1 MNPHRVKV
9 SIRKYEPQK
18 RNETPEM
25 SNLQAS
31 YSMDAIGVIHSCYR
45 EKFGIPRQPGL
56 VKSAVGSVEMFPPC
70 DREEIFKGL
79 DMFSHIWLQF
89 LFHENIADGW
99 RPTVRPP
106 WLGGQK
112 RVGVFASRSPH
123 RPNFL
128 GMSVVRYHGLR
139 KEGGKLFVDIS
150 ELDLLH
156 GTPVFDIKPYVSYSD
171 CVEDADAGF
180 VQFPKSRVAVH
191 FTEEAVVACNNWQRE
206 TDNDLQT
213 LIREVLEQD
222 PRPASQRK
230 KQRAYGMLLW
240 GVNVRWSADGTGF
253 TVFSVEKVH
262 GESS

>member
-1 MNPHRVKV
+1 
-9 SIRKYEPQK
+9 
-18 RNETPEM
+18 M

-31 YSMDAIGVIHSCYR
+31 YRVDVIGVIHSCYR

-56 VKSAVGSVEMFPPC
+56 VKSAVGSVELFPPC
-70 DREEIFKGL
+70 DREEMFKDL

-106 WLGGQK
+106 WLGGRK

-139 KEGGKLFVDIS
+139 KEDGRLFVDIS
-150 ELDLLH
+150 ELDLMD

-171 CVEDADAGF
+171 CVKNADAGF
-180 VQFPKSRVAVH
+180 VHFPKSRVFVD
-191 FTEEAVVACNNWQRE
+191 FTEEAAAACRRWQKE
-206 TDNDLQT
+206 TGNDLLT
-213 LIREVLEQD
+213 LIREVLAQD

-230 KQRAYGMLLW
+230 KQREYGMLLW
-240 GVNVRWSADGTGF
+240 GVNVRWSADEAGF
-253 TVFSVEKVH
+253 TVFSVTKVD
-262 GESS
+262 GGSC